1 MNVSSLLETFNS
13 SLSKLNALCPPS
25 KFEWLPTTCV
35 WKRPYLVK
43 ATALLASGPC
53 HKFIIGWHFMIW
65 EKASCWPSLG
75 PFTRYVRHI
84 RTCLHSNEKIL
95 KKLMTYKLI
104 MYLSDSLSNNFQLY
118 RVSHSK
124 PEKVILLWWGHRFWF
139 LLIFWVL
146 HVH

>member
-1 MNVSSLLETFNS
+1 MHFELSCFNYAILNVSSLLETFNS

-75 PFTRYVRHI
+75 PFTRYIRHI

-104 MYLSDSLSNNFQLY
+104 MYLS
-118 RVSHSK
+118 K
-124 PEKVILLWWGHRFWF
+124 WF
-139 LLIFWVL
+139 LKYLIIFSCTITRCRKPSR
-146 HVH
+146 